1 MDWRF
6 VLYTNLSVIYRPALL
21 DISFDG
27 KLDGSEHSPFRPIT
41 PRSTSSRRVFQR
53 PNTDRQIPRATKPLG
68 GEDSLVAVTVST
80 SL

>member
-27 KLDGSEHSPFRPIT
+27 KLDGPEHSPFRPIT
-41 PRSTSSRRVFQR
+41 PLKHFEPSSLSTS
-53 PNTDRQIPRATKPLG
+53 
-68 GEDSLVAVTVST
+68 
-80 SL
+80 